1 MFETSTWSWLSAIK
15 SLWRYGFS
23 LVKMQGV
30 VTDLM
35 RKFSNIYKLQEQ
47 GEMFETVPD
56 MLRSMGGEQFYNLTQ
71 ISTRK
76 YLKEEGLS
84 QQLID
89 ELVTA
94 VMRIN
99 YGQSTEL
106 NAFTGKVY
114 FETITPPPPPL
125 PSPPETK
132 LEVSCLQLNSMGNF
146 RGVAHASFFKGTG
159 GFNSKVNIQFPYV

>member
-1 MFETSTWSWLSAIK
+1 
-15 SLWRYGFS
+15 
-23 LVKMQGV
+23 MQGV
-30 VTDLM
+30 VNDLM

-56 MLRSMGGEQFYNLTQ
+56 MLRSMGGEQFYDLTQ

-76 YLKEEGLS
+76 YLKEKGLS

-106 NAFTGKVY
+106 NAFAGKVY
-114 FETITPPPPPL
+114 FETITHTPPP
-125 PSPPETK
+125 PPETK
-132 LEVSCLQLNSMGNF
+132 LEVSCLQLNRQLS
-146 RGVAHASFFKGTG
+146 RCCVCILVELIPK
-159 GFNSKVNIQFPYV
+159 

>member
-1 MFETSTWSWLSAIK
+1 
-15 SLWRYGFS
+15 
-23 LVKMQGV
+23 MQGIV
-30 VTDLM
+30 KDLM

-76 YLKEEGLS
+76 YFKGKGLS

-89 ELVTA
+89 ELVTTA
-94 VMRIN
+94 TRII

-106 NAFTGKVY
+106 NAFAGKVY
-114 FETITPPPPPL
+114 
-125 PSPPETK
+125 
-132 LEVSCLQLNSMGNF
+132 LEM
-146 RGVAHASFFKGTG
+146 
-159 GFNSKVNIQFPYV
+159 P